1 MITKRGYNVK
11 ASKQMFAIILL
22 IIAGLTALAY
32 FGAGEEF
39 KSVREMRYGIDIR
52 GGVEAIFEPEGLDR
66 AVTTAEL
73 ESARYIIEKRLDAIN
88 ITDREVTIDKEGGYI
103 IVRFPWKSEETNFNP
118 EEAIA
123 ELGKMTATKI

>member
-1 MITKRGYNVK
+1 MK

-52 GGVEAIFEPEGLDR
+52 GGVEAVFEPEGLDR
-66 AVTTAEL
+66 KATDSEL
-73 ESARYIIEKRLDAIN
+73 DSARNIIEKRLD
-88 ITDREVTIDKEGGYI
+88 V
-103 IVRFPWKSEETNFNP
+103 
-118 EEAIA
+118 
-123 ELGKMTATKI
+123 